1 MAQLGR
7 EAEGRKPSIADL
19 RESGAFE
26 QDADQ
31 VWIMHRER
39 AKDSNETNIPTDV
52 YIAKNRNGACG
63 TAKLFFQPQFIR
75 FVDKAPGFYDKIAE
89 EK

>member
-7 EAEGRKPSIADL
+7 DAEGKRPTIADL

-31 VWIMHRER
+31 IWI
-39 AKDSNETNIPTDV
+39 
-52 YIAKNRNGACG
+52 
-63 TAKLFFQPQFIR
+63 L
-75 FVDKAPGFYDKIAE
+75 APGARAVGR
-89 EK
+89 